1 MKRFGLWLTIVIL
14 FSLPAL
20 VFAQSVGGTTRFGM
34 VGVALQETLRL
45 NVVAAYPPTP
55 CIAQLGFRDANG
67 QPQPNP
73 DKTVNLQPGQAAF
86 LDVSAASLGITFGHR
101 VELRPIVSVMLGP
114 NAAPSVCQANA
125 EVFDSFSGRTSAW
138 LPGSPAQ

>member
-1 MKRFGLWLTIVIL
+1 MKIFLWLTIVIL

-73 DKTVNLQPGQAAF
+73 DKTVNLNPGQAAF
-86 LDVSAASLGITFGHR
+86 LDVSATTPRMTFGHR
-101 VELRPIVSVMLGP
+101 VELRPIVSLTLGAGP
-114 NAAPSVCQANA
+114 TPSHGTAKADVY
-125 EVFDSFSGRTSAW
+125 
-138 LPGSPAQ
+138 